1 MTLKNRF
8 QSILFLIIV
17 FSLPVVSN
25 AAPSLQALRTHGV
38 VQEADAYYSLGEARL
53 LSASKLSRRNA
64 YMASESEA
72 VDRLLSYVRFSEVK
86 IPHSL
91 VSLEGRL
98 KDTLEKI
105 YPSPN
110 FELRGMQLIH
120 QNNDDQL
127 AWSIIKVPRQSLT
140 QVKPING
147 NIDELIFRHVLSGK
161 VRLFPELFYECL
173 SLNHKKYAD
182 DNIIRLISTAPSLK
196 NMANILR
203 GGSLERIPTLW
214 WSEKKKFTDHD
225 LRSVGDAQL
234 LDLLNAGLLLKW
246 CHADLYEE
254 YEGRGYGRFSEKL
267 KELFLNKPVTINSQV
282 LTDLIEV
289 VGSHSIK
296 YPELPG
302 ISFFAQL
309 LKMKGFLPIEDQGL
323 PTDQNWENAKHLF
336 TQDKQNYKKIYSY
349 CLRSLMGAPT
359 AEAFNLMG
367 LSLQS
372 MEEPLI
378 ALLCYGQTLQIDPG
392 HSYAAANVA
401 VLAKKLGE
409 TTFSQTAALFAL
421 QNPKLSQ
428 QAKIDLREA
437 GFKIQE

>member
-1 MTLKNRF
+1 MTLKNRLL
-8 QSILFLIIV
+8 SILCLIIV
-17 FSLPVVSN
+17 FCLPVESN
-25 AAPSLQALRTHGV
+25 ATPSLQALRTHGV
-38 VQEADAYYSLGEARL
+38 VQESDYYYSLGEVRL

-86 IPHSL
+86 IPQSL

-110 FELRGMQLIH
+110 FKLRGMQLIH
-120 QNNDDQL
+120 QHNDDQL

-140 QVKPING
+140 QVKSIKG
-147 NIDELIFRHVLSGK
+147 NIDELISRYVLSGK
-161 VRLFPELFYECL
+161 VRLSPELFYECL

-182 DNIIRLISTAPSLK
+182 DNIIRLISTVPSLK
-196 NMANILR
+196 NMANILK

-214 WSEKKKFTDHD
+214 WSEKKNFTDHD
-225 LRSVGDAQL
+225 LRGVGDAQL

-254 YEGRGYGRFSEKL
+254 YEHRGYDRFSEKL
-267 KELFLNKPVTINSQV
+267 KELFLNKPVTINSQI

-309 LKMKGFLPIEDQGL
+309 LKMKEFLPIEDQGL

-336 TQDKQNYKKIYSY
+336 AQDKQNYKKIYSY
-349 CLRSLMGAPT
+349 CLRSLIESPT
-359 AEAFNLMG
+359 ADAFNLMG
-367 LSLQS
+367 LSLQL
-372 MEEPLI
+372 MEEPRI
-378 ALLCYGQTLQIDPG
+378 ALL
-392 HSYAAANVA
+392 
-401 VLAKKLGE
+401 
-409 TTFSQTAALFAL
+409 
-421 QNPKLSQ
+421 
-428 QAKIDLREA
+428 
-437 GFKIQE
+437 